1 MKRQGWSVW
10 IHRKWAVPV
19 AALVA
24 LLAVLSFAE
33 AQPNKTTGLSG
44 LASASGTVTSS
55 SEFKAAKVFFR
66 NPDKRMLYMV
76 YTTGGKFQAMNLM
89 PGNYEA
95 SVETNGLESDVQKIE
110 LKADGKATLN
120 FSLHA
125 AIRKPGTV
133 QTMSYEEIYPNG
145 EGRKIVE
152 RTCIGCHG
160 PNYLPSHQWSAE
172 QWNSAINLM
181 MEGDAPAIPAAL
193 LPPDRRQVLV
203 NYLVDN
209 FGPKSELRSLAQ
221 AGMPLD
227 ESKLSKA
234 EYVEYY
240 FPLDPPGIYNNDPQ
254 YANLPG
260 QPFGNR
266 RVGQDVVLYGGYAW
280 ASDRGTPQRIARL
293 DPRTGEWQSFLMLH
307 PTKGIHDLTIDTDGV
322 IWIPEWMGPNNYFD
336 AFDTKQLKWVA
347 TYPMDPDHVL
357 KGVVHS
363 QAIQIDSQH
372 NIYMNWNLGS
382 AMTRFDWQ
390 TKKATVTSMPNPR
403 SFLYGVVKDSK
414 DNIWISEFRGG
425 EIARMDANTH
435 EIKEFKPNTY
445 PALIRRLTVD
455 SHDMVWFDLFSA
467 GRFGRLDPETGK
479 VTEWAVPFAGS
490 QPYSIKQAVGSDDVW
505 ISDGGAGGALMLF
518 DPTAASFTVYPT
530 PQITDQPLLRIA
542 RDGAV
547 WYCPRS
553 SQNGGIGV
561 MYPDMTKMTT
571 LAAYPTEK
579 NPNY

>member
-1 MKRQGWSVW
+1 MKSRVSHCRVF
-10 IHRKWAVPV
+10 IKWGV
-19 AALVA
+19 
-24 LLAVLSFAE
+24 AVLVVFFAAFTFAAAE
-33 AQPNKTTGLSG
+33 PKETSE
-44 LASASGTVTSS
+44 LAHLAKASGTVTSS
-55 SEFKAAKVFFR
+55 TEFKGAKVYFR

-76 YTTGGKFQAMNLM
+76 YTSGGKFQALNLM
-89 PGNYEA
+89 PGDYEV
-95 SVETNGLESDVQKIE
+95 SVETTGLESDVQKIQ
-110 LKADGKATLN
+110 LKADGKATLSL
-120 FSLHA
+120 SLHA
-125 AIRKPGTV
+125 AVRKPGTV
-133 QTMSYEEIYPNG
+133 QTMSYEELYPSG

-160 PNYLPSHQWSAE
+160 PGFLPSHQWNAD
-172 QWNSAINLM
+172 QWNAAINLM
-181 MEGDAPAIPAAL
+181 TEGDAPAIPAEL
-193 LPPDRRQVLV
+193 LPPDKRQVLV
-203 NYLVDN
+203 TYLLDN
-209 FGPKSELRSLAQ
+209 FGPKSELRTLAQ
-221 AGMPLD
+221 AGMPVE

-234 EYVEYY
+234 EYIEYY

-254 YANLPG
+254 YAHLPG
-260 QPFGNR
+260 QPFGTR
-266 RVGQDVVLYGGYAW
+266 RVGQDVLLRDGYAW
-280 ASDRGTPQRIARL
+280 ATDRGTPQRLARL

-307 PTKGIHDLTIDTDGV
+307 PTKGIHDFTIDTDGV
-322 IWIPEWMGPNNYFD
+322 IWIPEWMGPDNYFD

-372 NIYMNWNLGS
+372 NIYMNWNVGS
-382 AMTRFDWQ
+382 AMSRFDWQ
-390 TKKATVTSMPNPR
+390 TKKATVTLMPNPR

-425 EIARMDANTH
+425 KLARMDATTH
-435 EIKEFKPNTY
+435 EITEFKPNTY

-455 SHDMVWFDLFSA
+455 THDMVWFDLFSA
-467 GRFGRLDPETGK
+467 GKFGRLDPTTGK
-479 VTEWAVPFAGS
+479 VTEWTVPFAGS
-490 QPYSIKQAVGSDDVW
+490 QPYSIKQALDSDNIW
-505 ISDGGAGGALMLF
+505 ISDGGAGGALLLF
-518 DPTAASFTVYPT
+518 DPSGAGSFTVFPT
-530 PQITDQPLLRIA
+530 PQLTDQPLLRIA

-561 MYPDMTKMTT
+561 MYPDMTKVTT